1 MSTGYA
7 ISCILE
13 LNRKEKLIKEG
24 FKAKEPQKIDS
35 IMKNPEQS
43 QKEMLYTDFW
53 FNINQKNI
61 SF

>member
-53 FNINQKNI
+53 FNIN
-61 SF
+61 